1 MKCWAHHF
9 ITETASRHKQPAA
22 HTSTQS
28 PIKTRIFHTW
38 TSLPAASFTS
48 IHRDCWQETENSTHP
63 NSSIVRENTLGQN
76 SPAAG
81 GTRFNKTHELA
92 CRMWIFVAVPG
103 IGFFMILVTSCSGQP
118 YVKVGLGWVPLKL
131 THNNC
136 SFKCHF
142 RKTEW
147 RAKHSTGRTLADHKG
162 QPHLWQPKINKDAC
176 RMENGALS
184 LRF

>member
-81 GTRFNKTHELA
+81 GTRFNKTHGLT
-92 CRMWIFVAVPG
+92 CRMWIFVAVPWYRIFYDSG
-103 IGFFMILVTSCSGQP
+103 DILLWTTLRKSGTRVSASQADPQQLFFQVSFP
-118 YVKVGLGWVPLKL
+118 EDWVKSQTQHRQDTGWPQGAAPPLA
-131 THNNC
+131 T
-136 SFKCHF
+136 
-142 RKTEW
+142 
-147 RAKHSTGRTLADHKG
+147 
-162 QPHLWQPKINKDAC
+162 KDQ
-176 RMENGALS
+176 
-184 LRF
+184 